1 MKVKWG
7 RIRGSV
13 CVCVFKFGS
22 VTAVLKTSVCLFP
35 TVTLNSR
42 NGATPTAGSDDGE
55 GKAVRK
61 TDNNKI
67 PEGDLLLQVSSVQL
81 QICSYLS
88 LGSPFRRGPFLRIS
102 AEADVDLGAAQR
114 D

>member
-1 MKVKWG
+1 M
-7 RIRGSV
+7 

-22 VTAVLKTSVCLFP
+22 VTAVLKSSVCLFP

-61 TDNNKI
+61 TDNKI
-67 PEGDLLLQVSSVQL
+67 PEGDLLLQVSSE
-81 QICSYLS
+81 
-88 LGSPFRRGPFLRIS
+88 LGSTPPCPVFTSHWDLQRFLPAHLCKGRRLFMPK
-102 AEADVDLGAAQR
+102 AAAQW